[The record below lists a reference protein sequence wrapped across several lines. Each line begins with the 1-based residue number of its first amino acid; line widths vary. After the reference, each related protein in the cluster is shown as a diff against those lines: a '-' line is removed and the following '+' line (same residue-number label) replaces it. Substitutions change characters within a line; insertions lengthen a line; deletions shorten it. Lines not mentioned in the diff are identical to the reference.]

1 MANEQLR
8 INVVFD
14 KSLYTLI
21 KEISERE
28 SISMS
33 AVVRDLVK
41 EALELK
47 EDVAL
52 TKFAEEREK
61 DLKEEELMSHEEV
74 WKV

>member
-14 KSLYTLI
+14 RSLYTLI

>member
-1 MANEQLR
+1 MASKQLR

-14 KSLYTLI
+14 RSLYTII

-28 SISMS
+28 HISMS
-33 AVVRDLVK
+33 ATIRDLVK

-47 EDVAL
+47 EDIAL
-52 TKFAEEREK
+52 IKFAEEREK

>member
-14 KSLYTLI
+14 RSLYTLI

-33 AVVRDLVK
+33 AVVRDLVR

-61 DLKEEELMSHEEV
+61 DLKEEELMSHEEM